1 MRLAV
6 RSFSLLLTI
15 YYLLL
20 RMVIID
26 FIFILILF
34 GFVLFGFWFG
44 LLHTLGSLL
53 GTVLG
58 VFLASRWYDGIAVW
72 AQSHFAG
79 SLNVWKVI
87 VFILLFI
94 LINRLIGLLFYILE
108 KMFNVVANLPFLKSI
123 NRLSGAV
130 LGFLEGAVVIGGL
143 VFISNRFPFGLEEK
157 LFAVSAL
164 KGYFLSVFNILM
176 PLVPEVLKT
185 ADSLMK
191 K

>member
-1 MRLAV
+1 MA
-6 RSFSLLLTI
+6 
-15 YYLLL
+15 
-20 RMVIID
+20 IID
-26 FIFILILF
+26 FVLLLVLF

-44 LLHTLGSLL
+44 LIHTLGSLL

-58 VFLASRWYDGIAVW
+58 VYLSSRWYDGAAVW
-72 AQSHFAG
+72 AQGEFAG

-108 KMFNVVANLPFLKSI
+108 KSFGVVTRLPFLKSI
-123 NRLSGAV
+123 DKLAGAV
-130 LGFLEGAVVIGGL
+130 LGFLEGAVVLGGL
-143 VFISNRFPFGLEEK
+143 IFIAGRFPFGLEQK

-164 KGYFLSVFNILM
+164 KGYFLGAFNILM

>member
-1 MRLAV
+1 MA
-6 RSFSLLLTI
+6 
-15 YYLLL
+15 
-20 RMVIID
+20 IID
-26 FIFILILF
+26 FILLLVLF
-34 GFVLFGFWFG
+34 GFILSGFWFG
-44 LLHTLGSLL
+44 LMHTLGALV

-58 VFLASRWYDGIAVW
+58 VYLSSRWYEGTALW
-72 AQSHFAG
+72 AQSHLAG

-108 KMFNVVANLPFLKSI
+108 KTFGIITNLPFLKSI
-123 NRLSGAV
+123 DRLAGAV
-130 LGFLEGAVVIGGL
+130 MGLLEGAVVLGGL
-143 VFISNRFPFGLEEK
+143 IFIADRFPFGLEEK

-164 KGYFLSVFNILM
+164 KNYFLGVFNILM

-185 ADSLMK
+185 ADGLIK